1 MALIHRRAFAVMG
14 ALGLLLLGTVFVAP
28 ARATHVQCGQVIT
41 ESVWLDSDVGPC
53 PGDGLIVAASGITVN
68 LNGFAIRGANGPNET
83 AGIRLRRVNKVTVTN
98 GEIKGFDA
106 GLVIGNGSQNIIR
119 GLEVHHNDG
128 NAVVGTPPAPACN
141 LGDGIVGLSANNN
154 VIQDNT
160 VHNNGP
166 FSGISMVGPSS
177 GNLIRNN
184 HVHANNIYY
193 FPCGNFQN
201 IGIRLEGPGAVSN
214 VVDGNR
220 VELNGLHGVH
230 VHSTDPAEGDN
241 LNRNNKITNNFVF
254 GNGYGPNRGHGIA
267 LGIGPG
273 DDPDNNT
280 VKGNFVRNNS
290 LDGIHVVLSS
300 INNAIT
306 NNQASGNGRWDGADL
321 NPNCDNNLW
330 EENVFVTVNQPCVL
344 DSR

>member
-1 MALIHRRAFAVMG
+1 MVLSRRRGMAVTC
-14 ALGLLLLGTVFVAP
+14 ALGVLALATVFISP
-28 ARATHVQCGQVIT
+28 ARAAHVECGQVIT

-68 LNGFAIRGANGPNET
+68 LNGFRVLGVNGPNAT
-83 AGIRLRRVNKVTVTN
+83 AGIRLRHVNKVTVTN
-98 GEIKGFDA
+98 GEITGFDA
-106 GLVIGNGSQNIIR
+106 GLVIGSGSQNIIR
-119 GLEVHHNDG
+119 GLEIHHNDG
-128 NAVVGTPPAPACN
+128 NAVVGAPPRLACD
-141 LGDGIVGLSANNN
+141 LGDGIVGFSTNNN

-166 FSGISMVGPSS
+166 FSGISMIGPSA

-184 HVHANNIYY
+184 HVHSNNVYY
-193 FPCGNFQN
+193 VPCGNFQN

-220 VELNGLHGVH
+220 VELNGLYGVH
-230 VHSTDPAEGDN
+230 VHSTVGGDKI
-241 LNRNNKITNNFVF
+241 NRNNEIRNNFVF
-254 GNGYGPNRGHGIA
+254 GNGALFDGHGIA

-273 DDPDNNT
+273 EDPDNNT
-280 VKGNFVRNNS
+280 VTGNFVRNNKM
-290 LDGIHVVLSS
+290 DGIHVVLSS
-300 INNAIT
+300 LNNSLT
-306 NNQASGNGRWDGADL
+306 GNQASGNGRWDGADM

-330 EENVFVTVNQPCVL
+330 EKNVFATVNQPCVL